1 MSRFGGT
8 STRAYTRTQARGA
21 TPELRRVTDTTS
33 HGLSAGRHS
42 TQTTI
47 GSPSLCD
54 RCRRRVQYSKQQ
66 TVNCQQSNRNNGSA
80 VANTGA
86 GRLSELG
93 LYRILLLPIIA
104 NSNSNSAWHVHGA
117 HSIQTGG
124 RKRSRIL
131 FSHRAIVLHQGG
143 QCRWAGAIQG

>member
-1 MSRFGGT
+1 VQESFGVIESLVQAEPHAGKGVRSLILPPTVPVCVWAVWVAIAYVCTSRFGGT

-54 RCRRRVQYSKQQ
+54 RPEGWGGRDSIAHSKQNARRGEVEV
-66 TVNCQQSNRNNGSA
+66 TERAALPYSR
-80 VANTGA
+80 TG
-86 GRLSELG
+86 EL
-93 LYRILLLPIIA
+93 
-104 NSNSNSAWHVHGA
+104 
-117 HSIQTGG
+117 
-124 RKRSRIL
+124 
-131 FSHRAIVLHQGG
+131 
-143 QCRWAGAIQG
+143 